1 VPFDPAVPHPRAAH
15 VTFTASATLR
25 TEVLRGV
32 GAFDALQAAWREALE
47 RMPRPSL
54 FITPDFLR
62 LSWAH
67 LHEPDDEPWLVAVW
81 EGAVLVGL
89 LPLVLR
95 RDRQS
100 RIYRRVLIHMG
111 QLAGDRPGIVHTVS
125 ADRVWEA
132 AFQALTQ
139 LRSHWDAI
147 DLRELDAMA
156 WPLHRG
162 LVSLTAAGIQPAVL
176 PSTYAGFL
184 NIEGDWD
191 TYLLSRSRNT
201 RQGYRRNERRLLEA
215 YPDLRI
221 DVVTDP
227 ALIAQ
232 AFDRYLALDAK
243 SWKCD
248 AGIEFWSD
256 RREQAMMRVLLPHLA
271 ATGQASVWL
280 LATGSTDIAGLV
292 RLRQGPVM
300 YERCSTYD
308 PAFARFGPSTYLC
321 MEAVRQLFGSD
332 CDESDVLGMT
342 ERLDERPAIRAWYP
356 GERRTMRL
364 LARNPHW
371 VWRPVL
377 ALREGLLAWRQ
388 KARSVGQGR
397 VGEVGQVVGAPLA
410 KDDPLTVLDD
420 LALEIEREVS
430 SRVAP
435 MHVEA
440 ARTRPVQAAADKQPA
455 ARQDA

>member
-1 VPFDPAVPHPRAAH
+1 MPFDPSVPRPRAAVATA
-15 VTFTASATLR
+15 VTAPLR

-32 GAFDALQAAWREALE
+32 DAFDTLQVAWREALD

-62 LSWAH
+62 LSWTH
-67 LHEPDDEPWLVAVW
+67 LKGDEDEPWLVAVW

-125 ADRVWEA
+125 ADRVWES

-139 LRSHWDAI
+139 LRRQWDAI
-147 DLRELDAMA
+147 DLRELDATA

-162 LVSLTAAGIQPAVL
+162 LAPLTAAGFQSEVL

-184 NIEGDWD
+184 NIEGDWE

-221 DVVTDP
+221 DVVSDP
-227 ALIAQ
+227 QSMVQ

-243 SWKCD
+243 SWKRE

-256 RREQAMMRVLLPHLA
+256 GREQAMMRALLQHLA

-280 LATGSTDIAGLV
+280 LATGQTDIAGLV

-321 MEAVRQLFGSD
+321 MEAVRQLFGGD

-371 VWRPVL
+371 MWRPVL
-377 ALREGLLAWRQ
+377 ALREGLLAWQQR
-388 KARSVGQGR
+388 ARSAGQGR
-397 VGEVGQVVGAPLA
+397 ACDAGPMVGAPVA
-410 KDDPLTVLDD
+410 AGDPMTVLDD
-420 LALEIEREVS
+420 LALEIEREVLS
-430 SRVAP
+430 CVAP
-435 MHVEA
+435 IQVEA
-440 ARTRPVQAAADKQPA
+440 ARRLPAQVAVDKSPA
-455 ARQDA
+455 TKQIA